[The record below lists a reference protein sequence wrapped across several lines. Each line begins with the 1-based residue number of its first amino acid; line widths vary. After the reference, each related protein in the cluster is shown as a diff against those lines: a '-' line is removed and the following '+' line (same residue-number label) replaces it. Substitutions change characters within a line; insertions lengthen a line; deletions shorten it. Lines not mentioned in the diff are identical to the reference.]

1 MLSKLKGLFSGG
13 FIGLA
18 TTLGN
23 AFNSAFEAMAREQDR
38 QAGRN
43 EMNLKQRIE
52 QDESKKR
59 AEGIYVRYDDS
70 TIKRLRNQ
78 HRKPKS

>member
-1 MLSKLKGLFSGG
+1 MSFLKNIFSGG

-18 TTLGN
+18 TTLGK
-23 AFNSAFEAMAREQDR
+23 AFNSAFEVIAREQDR

-43 EMNLKQRIE
+43 EVNLKQRVE

-59 AEGIYVRYDDS
+59 AEGIYVRYDDNV
-70 TIKRLRNQ
+70 IKQLRDK
-78 HRKPKS
+78 HRKTKD